1 MLIDWVV
8 LIIYSPGPLKT
19 GVPEYTVSTDSRVI
33 NTTTELTE
41 FPFNQDY
48 NGVSGNTLGVGT
60 HVLYCPRIA
69 YLMIILTQVGLNSQY
84 VLIDTGSPP
93 GKVLTCYRLPTANVK
108 AQHWDTLIPS

>member
-1 MLIDWVV
+1 MLIDQEI
-8 LIIYSPGPLKT
+8 LIISYPGPLKT

-60 HVLYCPRIA
+60 HVTYYP
-69 YLMIILTQVGLNSQY
+69 
-84 VLIDTGSPP
+84 
-93 GKVLTCYRLPTANVK
+93 
-108 AQHWDTLIPS
+108 